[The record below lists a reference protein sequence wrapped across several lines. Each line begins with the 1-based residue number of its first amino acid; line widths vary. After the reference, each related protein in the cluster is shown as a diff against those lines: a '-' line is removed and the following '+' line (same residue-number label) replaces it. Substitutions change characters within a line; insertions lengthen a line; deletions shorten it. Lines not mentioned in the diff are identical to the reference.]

1 MSVFVHIDSSKP
13 VGAPDQIKI
22 FANAEVAAAWFA
34 ENDPEGVAFEKP
46 GFVLKRPPPGVH

>member
-13 VGAPDQIKI
+13 VGAHDQIKI

-34 ENDPEGVAFEKP
+34 ENDPKGVAFEKP